1 MERSLECKA
10 LLEILGGNPNCHNT
24 CSAIHTPSYKD
35 CSTLKGC
42 LISHVA
48 LTLIEM
54 QRIAPYFNKSLHRV
68 FTVGKIGRG
77 VKQIEDD
84 FWNILLSVSFLH
96 DVGKLTDQYVGHT
109 YPSEICDLY
118 EKLMD
123 RRTTTEKRVRH
134 HQVSA
139 VITRKT
145 LRKVLLD
152 DDVALKMAYA
162 VLFHHE
168 AMDWKAVDCSV
179 LLSSYLQV
187 VLPPSQVS
195 YTIAHDRLF
204 LFEQNLRKILNQMQT
219 KNIITQLQYSFL
231 VKTFDSAISELKDNQ
246 EATLRMDIELDVG
259 KVKEP
264 KYIMPALALYR
275 FIYLADNR
283 AASARSEYWFKIIQQ
298 VNWSELEKVAQ
309 QIQSHLIRRY
319 YYIGL
324 SAIPEEFLRR
334 F

>member
-1 MERSLECKA
+1 MQ
-10 LLEILGGNPNCHNT
+10 
-24 CSAIHTPSYKD
+24 TPSYKD
-35 CSTLKGC
+35 NSTLKGC
-42 LISHVA
+42 LIAHVA

-54 QRIAPYFNKSLHRV
+54 QQIASYFKKSLYRI
-68 FTVGKIGRG
+68 FTVSRVGKG
-77 VKQIEDD
+77 IELTESD
-84 FWNILLSVSFLH
+84 FWDVLLSTSFLH

-118 EKLMD
+118 KKPMN
-123 RRTTTEKRVRH
+123 RHISTEKHVRH

-168 AMDWKAVDCSV
+168 AIDWKAVEQSV

-187 VLPPSQVS
+187 TLSPLSQVS

-204 LFEQNLRKILNQMQT
+204 LFEQNLCKILNQMQT
-219 KNIITQLQYSFL
+219 KNIITQLQCSFL
-231 VKTFDSAISELKDNQ
+231 VKTFDSAINELKDNQ
-246 EATLRMDIELDVG
+246 GATLRMDRELDVE

-275 FIYLADNR
+275 FIYLTDNR
-283 AASARSEYWFKIIQQ
+283 AASARSEYWLKIIQQ

-309 QIQSHLIRRY
+309 QIQCRLTRRY

-334 F
+334 FWRESI

>member
-1 MERSLECKA
+1 MQ
-10 LLEILGGNPNCHNT
+10 
-24 CSAIHTPSYKD
+24 TPSYKD
-35 CSTLKGC
+35 NSTLKGC
-42 LISHVA
+42 LIAHVA

-54 QRIAPYFNKSLHRV
+54 QQIASYFKKSLYRI
-68 FTVGKIGRG
+68 FTVSRVGKG
-77 VKQIEDD
+77 IELTESD
-84 FWNILLSVSFLH
+84 FWDVLLSTSFLH

-118 EKLMD
+118 KKPMNQPMN
-123 RRTTTEKRVRH
+123 RHISTEKHVRH

-168 AMDWKAVDCSV
+168 AIDWKAVEQSV

-187 VLPPSQVS
+187 ALSPLSQVS

-204 LFEQNLRKILNQMQT
+204 LFEQNLCKILNQMQT
-219 KNIITQLQYSFL
+219 KNIITQLQCSFL
-231 VKTFDSAISELKDNQ
+231 VKTFDSAINELKDNQ
-246 EATLRMDIELDVG
+246 GATLRMDRELDVE

-275 FIYLADNR
+275 FIYLTDNR
-283 AASARSEYWFKIIQQ
+283 AASARSEYWLKIIQQ

-309 QIQSHLIRRY
+309 QIQSHLTRRY
-319 YYIGL
+319 CYIGL

-334 F
+334 FWRESI